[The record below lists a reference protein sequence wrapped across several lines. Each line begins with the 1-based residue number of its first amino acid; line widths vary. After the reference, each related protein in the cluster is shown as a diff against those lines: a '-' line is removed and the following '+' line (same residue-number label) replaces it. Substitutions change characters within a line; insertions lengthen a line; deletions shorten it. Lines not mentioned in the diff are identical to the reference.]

1 MSITPNNQMINYRE
15 ITSFEERKKRS
26 NALLLKYTDKLPII
40 LEKSSIEKYLPS
52 IDKSKLL
59 VSTDLTVANIIQ
71 ILKKNLNV
79 SEHNSLYIMISAQNI
94 MLSGSQSM
102 AYIYNTYKS
111 DDGFLYLEYCS
122 ENVFG

>member
-1 MSITPNNQMINYRE
+1 MSVTPNNQMINYRE

-26 NALLLKYTDKLPII
+26 NSLLLKHKDKLPVI

-59 VSTDLTVANIIQ
+59 VSNELTVANIIQ
-71 ILKKNLNV
+71 LLKTNLKIN
-79 SEHNSLYIMISAQNI
+79 EHNSLYIMVSKQNI

-102 AYIYNTYKS
+102 SYIYNTYKS

>member
-26 NALLLKYTDKLPII
+26 NSLLLKYTDKIPVI
-40 LEKSSIEKYLPS
+40 LEKSSTEKYLSS
-52 IDKSKLL
+52 IEKNKLL
-59 VSTDLTVANIIQ
+59 ISNGLTVANIIQ
-71 ILKKNLNV
+71 ILKTNLKVN
-79 SEHNSLYIMISAQNI
+79 EHNSLYIMVSKQNI

-102 AYIYNTYKS
+102 SYIYDTYKS

>member
-26 NALLLKYTDKLPII
+26 DLLLLKYANKLPVI
-40 LEKSSIEKYLPS
+40 LEKSSSEKYLPS
-52 IDKSKLL
+52 IDKNKLL
-59 VSTDLTVANIIQ
+59 VSNELTVANIIQ
-71 ILKKNLNV
+71 ILKTNLKVN
-79 SEHNSLYIMISAQNI
+79 EHNSLYIMVSKQNI

-102 AYIYNTYKS
+102 SYIYNNYKS

>member
-26 NALLLKYTDKLPII
+26 DSLLLKYANKLPVI

-52 IDKSKLL
+52 IDKNKLL
-59 VSTDLTVANIIQ
+59 VSNELTVANIIQ
-71 ILKKNLNV
+71 ILKTNLKVN
-79 SEHNSLYIMISAQNI
+79 ENNSLYIMVSKQNI

-102 AYIYNTYKS
+102 SYIYNTYKS